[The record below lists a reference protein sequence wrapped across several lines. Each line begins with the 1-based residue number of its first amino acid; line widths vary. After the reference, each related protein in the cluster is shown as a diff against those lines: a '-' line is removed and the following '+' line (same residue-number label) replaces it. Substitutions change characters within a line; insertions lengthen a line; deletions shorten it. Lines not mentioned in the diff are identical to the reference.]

1 MFLLPCFPVISVVS
15 LIKPALLP
23 KLAVTGMAVPLSDNW
38 PFCCNHTHSSP
49 CSGPGMDILGL
60 IWAWGGRRDLE
71 ITCAGSQTVAFLPR
85 THFFSANPLFRI
97 SAINSEGCID
107 GPVCTKH
114 NIMVPLMYVC
124 IPLRG
129 ELSSSFVNRKGH
141 QINSLV
147 PWLGKSHCIILPKQ
161 WLEQI
166 RIHNNCI
173 FSGSSGGG
181 PVWEL
186 SRWTQEE

>member
-1 MFLLPCFPVISVVS
+1 MFLVPCVPIISVVS
-15 LIKPALLP
+15 LIKPALLT
-23 KLAVTGMAVPLSDNW
+23 KLAVTRNPVPLCDNW
-38 PFCCNHTHSSP
+38 PFCCNHSLSSP
-49 CSGPGMDILGL
+49 CLGPGMDIIGF
-60 IWAWGGRRDLE
+60 IWAWGGRGTWRLPVLDHKQWRS
-71 ITCAGSQTVAFLPR
+71 SQGHISSAQTHCSASLPLTR
-85 THFFSANPLFRI
+85 RGASTGLFAQNTT
-97 SAINSEGCID
+97 SQSHWC
-107 GPVCTKH
+107 
-114 NIMVPLMYVC
+114 VC

-141 QINSLV
+141 QINSLI

-166 RIHNNCI
+166 RIHNNCN

-186 SRWTQEE
+186 SCWTQEE